1 MTRALFSLTI
11 FAGSFLLFLIQPMVG
26 KILLPALGGSS
37 AVWTACMLFFQAAL
51 LAGYLYAEKCIRLLG
66 CARQSMLHL
75 MLMIGS
81 WLLLPVNISLSGV
94 ELAHASPVSWLIG
107 RLTFSIGLLF
117 FLLAANA
124 PLVQRYYA
132 QSGQPDADDPYFLY
146 SASNAG
152 SLLALLAFPLIFEPL
167 MGAAHLRQLWS
178 AGYIFLTLFLS
189 LCSFVTWNPAGV
201 ASNTKNEPGT
211 PGQNKHDTGS
221 LQNDDCS
228 NTSAEIDFTEIIAHA
243 ELNKF
248 LVPQQISW
256 RQLIIWAFYGFVP
269 CSIML
274 GVTTHITTDIASA
287 PLLWIVPLAGYLSSF
302 ILVFAKTAFWR
313 QIRWERYLFAVV
325 LLAILMYYFVLNEPV
340 WLSLSLHLLC
350 MLLAC
355 MYFHSRLAL
364 SRPAVCHLNSFYVW
378 MSAGGVAAGLFNS
391 VFAPLFFETQSEYL
405 LTLALTLATVSLTAD
420 YRLREGLTCRRET
433 LISGLFSLTFC
444 LLIYFSRKGADSLF
458 SIDTGK
464 QLVFLLF
471 TLFFFF
477 RQPVKTGTI
486 MIIIF
491 AMMQMVGSPADSR
504 VIYRERTFFGILKVS
519 RLATDGETRDP
530 DLKIAGVADIFHR
543 LHHGNT
549 LHGVERRVKVRYQL
563 PLSYYSREGPI
574 GSLFKTG
581 LVNRNCKNIG
591 VIGLGCGT
599 VAWYGRSWQHF
610 DFFEIDPAVI
620 RIAQNP
626 DFFSFLSNSQASWRI
641 IAGDARIMLQTV
653 PDNSYDLMIID
664 AYSSGSVPMHLL
676 TLQAFELY
684 RAKIKDDGLIIFHI
698 SNRYLKLEPVIRRIC
713 DQLGLGCLEA
723 FYEPEK
729 NSIRYDWYDFDQMA
743 GSHWV
748 AASPGHEKLNMLS
761 NTGLWKPLPAYAH
774 YKMWT
779 DDYANLLQVYNWR

>member
-1 MTRALFSLTI
+1 M
-11 FAGSFLLFLIQPMVG
+11 LFLIQPMVG
-26 KILLPALGGSS
+26 KILLPALGGAP

-51 LAGYLYAEKCIRLLG
+51 LAGYLYAEKSIKLLG

-75 MLMIGS
+75 MLMVGS
-81 WLLLPVNISLSGV
+81 WLLLPVNINLSGV
-94 ELAHASPVSWLIG
+94 ELAHASPVSWLIS

-132 QSGQPDADDPYFLY
+132 QSGQPDANDPYFLY

-152 SLLALLAFPLIFEPL
+152 SLLALLAFPLVLEPL
-167 MGAAHLRQLWS
+167 MGAVHLRQLWS
-178 AGYIFLTLFLS
+178 AGYILLTLLLS
-189 LCSFVTWNPAGV
+189 LSSFATWKPSGFL
-201 ASNTKNEPGT
+201 P
-211 PGQNKHDTGS
+211 DTGAA
-221 LQNDDCS
+221 QNPDQGKES
-228 NTSAEIDFTEIIAHA
+228 VSEI
-243 ELNKF
+243 
-248 LVPQQISW
+248 VPAASKLLPAAQQISW
-256 RQLIIWAFYGFVP
+256 RQIFVWAFYGFVP

-287 PLLWIVPLAGYLSSF
+287 PLLWIVPLAGYLVSF

-313 QIRWERYLFAVV
+313 EICWERYLFPTS
-325 LLAILMYYFVLNEPV
+325 LLAIMMYYFVLNEPI
-340 WLSLSLHLLC
+340 WLSLGLHLLC

-378 MSAGGVAAGLFNS
+378 MSVGGVAAGLFNS
-391 VFAPLFFETQSEYL
+391 VFAPLVFKTQAEYL
-405 LTLALTLATVSLTAD
+405 LTLVVTLITVSFTAGQ
-420 YRLREGLTCRRET
+420 RLREGLKRRHEI
-433 LISGLFSLTFC
+433 LISGLFCLMFC
-444 LLIYFSRKGADSLF
+444 MLIYFSHKGADFLF
-458 SIDTGK
+458 SINTAK
-464 QLVFLLF
+464 QLLFLLF
-471 TLFFFF
+471 TIHFFF
-477 RQPVKTGTI
+477 RRPISAGIV

-491 AMMQMVGSPADSR
+491 TMMQMVGSPADSR
-504 VIYRERTFFGILKVS
+504 VIYRERSFFGILKIT

-530 DLKIAGVADIFHR
+530 DLKIAGIADIFHR

-563 PLSYYSREGPI
+563 PLSYYSREGPV
-574 GSLFKTG
+574 GSIFKIG

-599 VAWYGRSWQHF
+599 VAWYGRPWQHF
-610 DFFEIDPAVI
+610 DFFEIDPAII

-641 IAGDARIMLQTV
+641 IAGDARVMLQTV
-653 PDNSYDLMIID
+653 PDKSYDLMILD

-684 RAKIKDDGLIIFHI
+684 RNKIKDDGLIIFHI

-723 FYEPEK
+723 LYMPEK
-729 NSIRYDWYDFDQMA
+729 DSIRYDWYDFDQMA

-748 AASPGHEKLNMLS
+748 AASPGHEKLEMLK
-761 NTGLWKPLPAYAH
+761 NTGLWQPMPAYDH

-779 DDYANLLQVYNWR
+779 DDYANLLQVYKRR